1 MNDKKVDAEL
11 YAFLQSISQCENSVT
26 YVNKWEMPKQT
37 EICDTIGIKSTK
49 TYRAHLNY
57 LIEAGYVIEE
67 ESRYVLPRVEDF
79 YLLLPLSTICF
90 LKDVFKD
97 QVVKAY
103 LYLGQRWRN
112 NGNADFE
119 FTFEDLATHIG
130 VKLAGNARGY
140 EQIRNMLYVL
150 SKCGLIEVSGEYF
163 VERGKS
169 RHRLLKWNDNFS
181 E

>member
-1 MNDKKVDAEL
+1 
-11 YAFLQSISQCENSVT
+11 
-26 YVNKWEMPKQT
+26 MPKQT
-37 EICDTIGIKSTK
+37 EICDIIGIKSTK

-57 LIEAGYVIEE
+57 LIETGYVIEE

-90 LKDVFKD
+90 LKDVFRE

-103 LYLGQRWRN
+103 IYLGQRWRSN
-112 NGNADFE
+112 SNSHFE
-119 FTFEDLATHIG
+119 FTFEDLASHIG

-150 SKCGLIEVSGEYF
+150 SKCGLIEVSDEYF
-163 VERGKS
+163 VEKGKS
-169 RHRLLKWNDNFS
+169 RQRLLYWCDRLTK
-181 E
+181 